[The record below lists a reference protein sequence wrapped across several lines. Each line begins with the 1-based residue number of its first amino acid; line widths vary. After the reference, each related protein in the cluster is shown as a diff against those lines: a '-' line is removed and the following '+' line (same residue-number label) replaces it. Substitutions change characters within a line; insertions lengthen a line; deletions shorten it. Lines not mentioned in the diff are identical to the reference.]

1 MSTPPPRLCAVLTVL
16 RAFPCRSRLGD
27 ADMAA
32 AMEEEVR
39 GHLESGCSG
48 EGKGGHS
55 CPGYCAPVAS
65 TVSYFHK

>member
-1 MSTPPPRLCAVLTVL
+1 MSTPSPRLCAVLTVL

-48 EGKGGHS
+48 EGKGRHS
-55 CPGYCAPVAS
+55 CLDYHVLVAS
-65 TVSYFHK
+65 TVS